1 MNFVWVLGNW
11 AVHLFFQPTIHL
23 VDNWYSAWSNFD
35 SKAHRF
41 SNPRL
46 WYFSPA
52 PYVWSSVGVSGL
64 MWSSAVNEAFR
75 LGFTLDIEV
84 SGSEYFGFCWE
95 HLHRESKLGH
105 CREVAASVGALQLL
119 PAVLQS
125 WALPAPAALRA
136 CPMLTAG
143 GVCSSLFADHWPLHL
158 NTFRTVDFLKVK
170 GTKCSLRSKTSRL
183 VFSKLCL

>member
-1 MNFVWVLGNW
+1 MLNNLRFPSTQVSSPGLSALDQGVVRMLYCSLGFLLSVFFLQYGRGILRMKFLIYRFIFLNKW
-11 AVHLFFQPTIHL
+11 ISFESWETGLFICFSSQQFIL

-95 HLHRESKLGH
+95 HLHR
-105 CREVAASVGALQLL
+105 
-119 PAVLQS
+119 
-125 WALPAPAALRA
+125 
-136 CPMLTAG
+136 
-143 GVCSSLFADHWPLHL
+143 
-158 NTFRTVDFLKVK
+158 
-170 GTKCSLRSKTSRL
+170 
-183 VFSKLCL
+183 